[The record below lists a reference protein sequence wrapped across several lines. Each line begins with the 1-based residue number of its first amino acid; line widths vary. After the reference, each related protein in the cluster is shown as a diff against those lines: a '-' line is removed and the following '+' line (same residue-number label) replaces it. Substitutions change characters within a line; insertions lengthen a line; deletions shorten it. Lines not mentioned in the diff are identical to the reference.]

1 MSKWIYQTNGFSPDE
16 ESCVLHETVFH
27 NGNGYIGVRSNFE
40 EGYPEGLKTIRGSY
54 INGFYDFMKM
64 PQAEKLYGFV
74 EEKQTM
80 VNVADTQTI
89 RLKLG
94 SEEFSLFEGTVLR
107 FCRRLDMEKGVTERS
122 MVWRS
127 PEGKEVEI
135 TSRRMASFAKLPLF
149 TIEYQ
154 VKSINYSGQAEII
167 SVHNGEVSNYCNPDD
182 PRVAG
187 ESISHLCP
195 VKAVVEGAVSC
206 LVTSAAV
213 SGLLACSAVCHQL
226 SVPAE
231 ETKETA
237 GHQITRT
244 FHVQMKPGESVT
256 LTKYTV
262 FTDSVRRQDAFAWA
276 MEEMKE
282 ALDMGLEYWY
292 QRQQEYLA
300 EFWRRSDLDIDGD
313 EETAVAVRYN
323 LYQLL
328 QSAGRDEFCN
338 IAAKGL
344 SGEGYEG
351 HYFWDTE
358 MYMQPFFTLTNPEI
372 SRKLLSFRY
381 RTLEEARKNARIAGH
396 KKGALYP
403 WRTIM
408 GKECSGYFPSGTA
421 AYHINGDIA
430 YAVAAY
436 YLVTEDRKFLADMGA
451 EILFE
456 TARLWM
462 DAGNFHE
469 GRFEIHEVTGPDE
482 YTCLVDNNYYTNAC
496 AKYNLHWAVRSWEI
510 LEKAGTL
517 GPVAEKIGV
526 TEEEVDLFRK
536 AERTMYLP
544 YDEKLGIN
552 PQDDTFLFKKV
563 WDLNSTPKENFPLL
577 LHYHPLYLY
586 RHQVCKQADTV
597 LAHVLFE
604 DMQSRETME
613 KSFDYYEKITTHD
626 SSLSTCIFSI
636 MASRLGRKEK
646 AYSYFGDS
654 AKLDLFNTHHNTG
667 DGIHTANMGGV
678 YMAVVYGFGGLRVK
692 EQGLFLAPYLPE
704 KWNSY
709 RFTFVYLGSLIS
721 VEVNRNDCRLTLLE
735 GRPQTV
741 TVYGKRYSFT
751 DSVEFP
757 IMDKEEC
764 GESDQR
770 ISRMESTPRY
780 DAVIFDLDGVICH
793 TDAYHYEAWK
803 ALADR
808 LGVPFDQQI
817 NNLLRGVSRE
827 ESLEI
832 ILGHGGLTTLTEE
845 EKRRACSEKN
855 EIYKGL
861 LDEMSPADLSAEVKD
876 TLDGLRAMGIK
887 LAIGSSSKNAKKIL
901 ERIGLGG
908 YFDAVSDGTNI
919 TRSKPDPEVF
929 LLAAQYAAADPEH
942 CLVVEDARAG
952 IEAACRAG
960 MDSAGI
966 GDAAL
971 CGEACYGMETFSQLL
986 IICGKP

>member
-1 MSKWIYQTNGFSPDE
+1 MSKWVYQADGFSPDE

-40 EGYPEGLKTIRGSY
+40 EGYPEGQKTIRGSY

-64 PQAEKLYGFV
+64 PQAEKLCGFV

-135 TSRRMASFAKLPLF
+135 TSRRMASFVKLPLF
-149 TIEYQ
+149 TMEYQ
-154 VKSINYSGQAEII
+154 VKSLNYSGEAEII
-167 SVHNGEVSNYCNPDD
+167 SDHNGEVSNYCNPDD

-187 ESISHLCP
+187 ESISHLRP
-195 VKAVVEGAVSC
+195 VKAVVEGDVSC
-206 LVTSAAV
+206 LVTAAAA
-213 SGLLACSAVCHQL
+213 SGLLACSAVCHRL
-226 SVPAE
+226 SVPAK
-231 ETKETA
+231 ETRETA
-237 GHQITRT
+237 GHRITRT
-244 FHVQMKPGESVT
+244 YAFQMMAGETISM
-256 LTKYTV
+256 TKYTV
-262 FTDSVRRQDAFAWA
+262 FTDSVRRPDVLAWA
-276 MEEMKE
+276 MAEMSE
-282 ALDMGLEYWY
+282 AVEMGLEYWY

-300 EFWRRSDLDIDGD
+300 EFWRCSDLDIDGD

-358 MYMQPFFTLTNPEI
+358 MYMQPFFTLTNPDI
-372 SRKLLSFRY
+372 SRRLLSFRY
-381 RTLEEARKNARIAGH
+381 RTLDEARKNARIAGH
-396 KKGALYP
+396 ESGALYP

-436 YLVTEDRKFLADMGA
+436 YLVTEDREFLADMGA

-456 TARLWM
+456 TARLWI

-510 LEKAGTL
+510 LKEEGTL
-517 GPVAEKIGV
+517 GPVAEKIGL
-526 TEEEVDLFRK
+526 TDEEAALFRQ
-536 AERTMYLP
+536 AEEAMYLP

-552 PQDDTFLFKKV
+552 PQDETFLSKKI
-563 WDLNSTPKENFPLL
+563 WDLDHTPRENFPLL

-604 DMQSRETME
+604 DMQPRETME

-636 MASRLGRKEK
+636 MASRLGRREK

-678 YMAVVYGFGGLRVK
+678 YMAVVYGFGGLKVK
-692 EQGLFLAPYLPE
+692 EQGLFLDPYLPE
-704 KWNSY
+704 KWNAY
-709 RFTFVYLGSLIS
+709 RFQFVYLGSLIS
-721 VEVNRNDCRLTLLE
+721 VEVNREGCRLTLLE
-735 GRPQTV
+735 GKPQTV
-741 TVYGKRYSFT
+741 TVYGKQCSLTGTAAF
-751 DSVEFP
+751 S
-757 IMDKEEC
+757 M
-764 GESDQR
+764 GEKKVPQ
-770 ISRMESTPRY
+770 Y

-793 TDAYHYEAWK
+793 TDAYHYQAWK

-808 LGVPFDQQI
+808 LRVPFDEQV

-832 ILGHGGLTTLTEE
+832 ILKHGGLTTLTDE
-845 EKRRACSEKN
+845 EKRRACAEKN

-908 YFDAVSDGTNI
+908 YFDAISDGTNI

-929 LLAAQYAAADPEH
+929 LLAAQYAAADPER

-966 GDAAL
+966 GDAAMY
-971 CGEACYGMETFSQLL
+971 EKASYGIETFSQLL
-986 IICGKP
+986 TICGKP